1 MTNSAPI
8 TIALDAMG
16 GDHGPGVVVP
26 AALQALR
33 RHSHLHLVLVGDEDS
48 IREHLPGNASNA
60 DRVSVHHTT
69 QTVGMD
75 EPPAQALRMKKD
87 SSMRVALDLVRSDQA
102 KACVSAGNTGALLAA
117 STFLLGKLEG
127 VSRPTIASVYP
138 TVKGVRLLLDVGA
151 NLEMRPDMYVQF
163 AHMGKIFASEI
174 MGIENP
180 QVGLLNV
187 GEEEEKGTDTLKEA
201 FSELRELPN
210 FVGNIEGRDIFAGK
224 ADIFLCDGLVGNI
237 MLKFG
242 ESIPDA
248 LEIFIQKGIK
258 KLGLGQEEAK
268 IVGKVLKASLEEF
281 DSERIGGVPFLG
293 VDGVSMVGH
302 GSSSPLAVKNMI
314 LNAAKCVDHNINEKI
329 VASLK

>member
-1 MTNSAPI
+1 MI
-8 TIALDAMG
+8 IAVDAAG
-16 GDHGPGVVVP
+16 GDYYPENPVKGSI
-26 AALQALR
+26 QALEED
-33 RHSHLHLVLVGDEDS
+33 SDLTVVLVGPEEQVNDELSKHEYDKK
-48 IREHLPGNASNA
+48 RLLVEHAPEII
-60 DRVSVHHTT
+60 
-69 QTVGMD
+69 GMD
-75 EPPAQALRMKKD
+75 ESPAQAVKTKQN
-87 SSMRVALDLVRSDQA
+87 SSIVKGIGMQ
-102 KACVSAGNTGALLAA
+102 KAGKCNAFISAGNTGALLAA

-127 VSRPTIASVYP
+127 VSRPTIAAVYP

-151 NLEMRPDMYVQF
+151 NLEMRPEMYVQF
-163 AHMGKIFASEI
+163 AHMGKIFAREI
-174 MGIENP
+174 MGVENP

-201 FSELRELPN
+201 YRELRDLPN

-224 ADIFLCDGLVGNI
+224 ADVFLCDGLVGNI
-237 MLKFG
+237 LLKFG
-242 ESIPDA
+242 ESIPGA
-248 LEIFIQKGIK
+248 LETFIGKGIK

-268 IVGKVLKASLEEF
+268 TVGKVLKASLAEF

-302 GSSSPLAVKNMI
+302 GSSSPLAIKNMI